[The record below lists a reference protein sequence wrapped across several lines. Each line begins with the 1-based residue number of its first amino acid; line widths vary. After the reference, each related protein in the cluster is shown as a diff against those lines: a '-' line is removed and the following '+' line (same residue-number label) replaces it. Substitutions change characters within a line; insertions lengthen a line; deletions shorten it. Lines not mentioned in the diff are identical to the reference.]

1 MKVSFRSAKTAV
13 IAELLQNDLLSRLEL
28 SDRAGVSP
36 AAITEVTQHLLQQG
50 LLLETPA
57 PATGRRRGRPTV
69 QLSLQA
75 SHSCFVGIS
84 INEEKTML
92 ALTDLRGEVLGY
104 EEVTEHN
111 DLSELPGAIRASFS
125 RTLRKSGVAR
135 TRVRGAGIA
144 VAGIVDAEEGICRYS
159 AGLDWRD
166 VPIAKDVASA
176 LKLPSWTEND
186 ANAIAMGE
194 KIFGRGREY
203 DNFSSIML
211 GRTIG
216 SAHYMNG
223 MLYRGHDGSAGEIG
237 HITVDPNG
245 PLCRCGRNG
254 CLDMLAGGYAL
265 RQAAKHAGLSITN
278 VRDLEELAV
287 QGDGRAVTLLRT
299 AGKAL
304 GSAVATLVHLNN
316 PAAVLFTD
324 LEGFENGVFR
334 TATRQAIENG
344 ILPRFLGS
352 TQIVFGDGESVSL
365 PRSAASIAAFNYLIA
380 L

>member
-13 IAELLQNDLLSRLEL
+13 IAALLENDQLSRLEL
-28 SDRAGVSP
+28 SERAGVSP

-57 PATGRRRGRPTV
+57 MNPGKRRGRPTV

-84 INEEKTML
+84 INEEKVQL
-92 ALTDLRGEVLGY
+92 AITDLRGEVLGH

-111 DLSELPGAIRASFS
+111 DLQELPAAVRASFT

-135 TRVRGAGIA
+135 NRVRGAGIS
-144 VAGIVDAEEGICRYS
+144 VAGIVDADAGICRYS

-166 VPIAKDVASA
+166 VPIAEKIAAA
-176 LKLPSWTEND
+176 LKLPAWADND

-203 DNFSSIML
+203 DNFSIVML

-245 PLCRCGRNG
+245 PPCRCGRNG
-254 CLDMLAGGYAL
+254 CLDTLAGGYAL
-265 RQAAKHAGLSITN
+265 RQAAKKAGLSIKTM
-278 VRDLEELAV
+278 RDLEELAMR
-287 QGDGRAVTLLRT
+287 GNATAIKLLRD
-299 AGKAL
+299 AGAAL
-304 GSAVATLVHLNN
+304 GSAIATLVHLND

-324 LEGFENGVFR
+324 LEGFENGLFR

-344 ILPRFLGS
+344 ILPRFLAS
-352 TQIVFGDGESVSL
+352 TQIIFGDGESVSL

>member
-13 IAELLQNDLLSRLEL
+13 IAALLENDQLSRLEL

-57 PATGRRRGRPTV
+57 TNAGKRRGRPTV

-75 SHSCFVGIS
+75 SHSCFVGVS
-84 INEEKTML
+84 INEEKTQL
-92 ALTDLRGEVLGY
+92 AITDLRGEVLGH
-104 EEVTEHN
+104 EVTEHN
-111 DLSELPGAIRASFS
+111 DLQELPAAVRASFT

-135 TRVRGAGIA
+135 GRVRGAGIS

-166 VPIAKDVASA
+166 VPIAEKIAAA
-176 LKLPSWTEND
+176 LKLPAWADND

-203 DNFSSIML
+203 DNFSIVML

-245 PLCRCGRNG
+245 PPCRCGRNG
-254 CLDMLAGGYAL
+254 CLDTLAGGYAL
-265 RQAAKHAGLSITN
+265 RQAAKKAGLSIQSM
-278 VRDLEELAV
+278 RDLEDLAMR
-287 QGDGRAVTLLRT
+287 GNAKAIKLLRD
-299 AGKAL
+299 AGAAL
-304 GSAVATLVHLNN
+304 GSAIATLVHLND

-324 LEGFENGVFR
+324 LEGFENGLFR

-344 ILPRFLGS
+344 ILPRFLAS
-352 TQIVFGDGESVSL
+352 TQIIFGDGEPVSL